1 MNLTPLSPVSVLSI
15 SERIQLVLARV
26 EILKLKAAN
35 GGYEWACHVP
45 QDVKDQVEETL
56 TEINSLLGVK

>member
-1 MNLTPLSPVSVLSI
+1 MNLTPLNPVSILSI

-26 EILKLKAAN
+26 EILKLKADHHN
-35 GGYEWACHVP
+35 WSCYVP